1 MRHLDSLNLW
11 KPFRTKRAIYVY
23 GELRGAGFCRDAL
36 GVR

>member
-1 MRHLDSLNLW
+1 MSAKALVIS
-11 KPFRTKRAIYVY
+11 KRAIYVY